1 MRLALLPLQAVL
13 FPEGRL
19 NLKVVEPRYQALMSS
34 CLRSGRSF
42 GVVTLKTAATE
53 TAPAMASTAE
63 PTPTSWPF
71 EPIGCLAELVACDT
85 TQATEVMHLRCQGVQ
100 RFEMADAVCDAAGL
114 WQVDARL
121 IEPDPLQPPATG
133 LQEASVAALARAL
146 HVFEAEGRT
155 PPVARPY
162 RFHDAGWVAHRWC
175 ELLPIPTRLKY
186 QLMVLPDPRVRLQL
200 VDGFL
205 RRHGI
210 VKD

>member
-42 GVVTLKTAATE
+42 GVVTLKT
-53 TAPAMASTAE
+53 
-63 PTPTSWPF
+63 TSWSF